1 MGVRFRIYDSY
12 MVFVNSHLAAGT
24 KETDRRNLDFQEVSQ
39 KLLFNSEELG
49 KVATIYDS
57 EYILQA
63 AVWKVIRHRWL
74 NPLRLVFFAHA
85 GSYLIWLGDLNY
97 RIPMPAAQV
106 KEMVAA
112 KKFAKLLKA
121 DQVRFSLGDA

>member
-1 MGVRFRIYDSY
+1 M
-12 MVFVNSHLAAGT
+12 
-24 KETDRRNLDFQEVSQ
+24 DRQQ
-39 KLLFNSEELG
+39 
-49 KVATIYDS
+49 TP
-57 EYILQA
+57 
-63 AVWKVIRHRWL
+63 RWL
-74 NPLRLVFFAHA
+74 NPRRFVHRWVAPA

-121 DQVRFSLGDA
+121 DQVRLSRCEQHKQRSGATV